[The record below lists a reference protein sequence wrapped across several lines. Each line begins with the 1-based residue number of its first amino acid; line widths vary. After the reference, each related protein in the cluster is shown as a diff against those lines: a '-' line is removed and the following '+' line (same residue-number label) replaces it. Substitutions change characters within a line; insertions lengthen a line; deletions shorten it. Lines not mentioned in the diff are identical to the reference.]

1 MINSFPRPK
10 TSRAFY
16 GRSMKKTLFLFTL
29 LVSITATA
37 WAAPLDERILVGMM
51 DDIIAY
57 YDGARIDEESLLK
70 MLPEYEES
78 KDKPQYQKLLFLF
91 DTHQKITTSLNNLID
106 ILYIYLKLERYD
118 DEEIN
123 VYIQNR
129 VKNNIVFLNN
139 MLYFLTNKNQA
150 IEISKNDEVQT
161 LYQKYLVDLTTLL
174 YDLNRSLVKLTN

>member
-1 MINSFPRPK
+1 
-10 TSRAFY
+10 
-16 GRSMKKTLFLFTL
+16 MKKTLFLLML
-29 LVSITATA
+29 LVSVTATA
-37 WAAPLDERILVGMM
+37 WAAPLDERALVGMM

-57 YDGARIDEESLLK
+57 YDGARVDEESLLK
-70 MLPEYEES
+70 MIPEYEEN
-78 KDKPQYQKLLFLF
+78 KEKPQYQKLLFLF

-150 IEISKNDEVQT
+150 LELDKDDKVQT

-174 YDLNRSLVKLTN
+174 YDLNRSLVKLQN

>member
-1 MINSFPRPK
+1 
-10 TSRAFY
+10 
-16 GRSMKKTLFLFTL
+16 MKKTLFLLTL
-29 LVSITATA
+29 LATMAATA

-57 YDGARIDEESLLK
+57 YDGARVDEESLLK
-70 MLPEYEES
+70 MLPEYEGS
-78 KDKPQYQKLLFLF
+78 KEKPQYQKLIFLF

-129 VKNNIVFLNN
+129 IKNNIVFLNN
-139 MLYFLTNKNQA
+139 MLYFLTNKNQV
-150 IEISKNDEVQT
+150 IELDKNDNVQT
-161 LYQKYLVDLTTLL
+161 LYQKYLVDLTALL
-174 YDLNRSLVKLTN
+174 YDLNRSLVKLGN

>member
-1 MINSFPRPK
+1 
-10 TSRAFY
+10 
-16 GRSMKKTLFLFTL
+16 MKKTIFLLTL
-29 LVSITATA
+29 LVSMTVNA
-37 WAAPLDERILVGMM
+37 WAAPLDEHILVGMM

-57 YDGARIDEESLLK
+57 YDGARVDEESLLK
-70 MLPEYEES
+70 MLPQYEE
-78 KDKPQYQKLLFLF
+78 KKENPQYQKLIFLF

-106 ILYIYLKLERYD
+106 ILYIYLKLERYE

-129 VKNNIVFLNN
+129 IKNNIVFLNN

-150 IEISKNDEVQT
+150 IELDKDDEVQT

>member
-1 MINSFPRPK
+1 
-10 TSRAFY
+10 
-16 GRSMKKTLFLFTL
+16 MKKTLFFLTL

-37 WAAPLDERILVGMM
+37 WAAPLDERVLVGMM

-57 YDGARIDEESLLK
+57 YDGARVDEESLLK
-70 MLPEYEES
+70 MIPEYEEN
-78 KDKPQYQKLLFLF
+78 KEKPQYQKLLFLF

-150 IEISKNDEVQT
+150 LELDKGDKVQT

-174 YDLNRSLVKLTN
+174 YDLNRSLVKLQD